1 MLPNKSNKT
10 QESCSP
16 ISSNCVI
23 WQGPDIPCINLC
35 TGDSVSDVVAKLALE
50 LCEVLNQLDI
60 NAYDLTCFNPLCPK
74 PEDFQDMIQFI
85 LNYICEDSANVADN
99 TARIKSLETKVTS
112 GCPDCVVT
120 IAPCFYYTNPLGDT
134 VTTMQL
140 KDYVIAAGNR
150 ICTLL
155 TQIATINASIDAL
168 DVRITNIED
177 NCCGGSTL
185 PTIPSSCLNPT
196 TFNIPI
202 VNFVI
207 DLENAFCDLQ
217 SATGTPTELL
227 VAIGSQCVTGADLQL
242 GTNAP
247 AAWSTNPSFIGSPTT
262 AANTI
267 NNLWLTICDL
277 REAVSQLQTDL
288 LACCSVSC
296 SDINLAATGLYVKAT
311 DSVDITFTGSFPGSY
326 AGCVNGST
334 VTIQGSNGSTPY
346 INNTATVSIGTIS
359 EDISAS
365 PILQSLYYIVTVQAC
380 YTDGTNTCT
389 QTINLPIVEGVLACP
404 VSSVL
409 LWSNPAPGV
418 GRFTFNSLSPTPV
431 TYIFTVT
438 NTTTSSVEYHTVN
451 ALTAGTYYIQN
462 SVLGSPG
469 DGFELTSVTM
479 TQGIYSKTCGSN
491 GYIYYIT
498 A

>member
-50 LCEVLNQLDI
+50 LCEVLDQLNI
-60 NAYDLTCFNPLCPK
+60 STYDLTCFNPMCPK
-74 PEDFQDMIQFI
+74 PEDFRDVIQFI
-85 LNYICEDSANVADN
+85 LNYICEDSGKVEDN
-99 TARIKSLETKVTS
+99 TTRIKSLETKVTS
-112 GCPDCVVT
+112 GCPDCEVS

-150 ICTLL
+150 ICTLI
-155 TQIATINASIDAL
+155 TQIAVINTSISSL
-168 DVRITNIED
+168 ESRVTNIED
-177 NCCGGSTL
+177 TCCNGTVL
-185 PTIPSSCLNPT
+185 PTIPTSCVNPT
-196 TFNIPI
+196 AFNIPL

-207 DLENAFCDLQ
+207 NLENAFCSLQ
-217 SATGTPTELL
+217 SVTGTPTELS

-247 AAWSTNPSFIGSPTT
+247 SPWASNPSFVTSPTIV
-262 AANTI
+262 ANTI
-267 NNLWLTICDL
+267 NNMWLTICDL
-277 REAVSQLQTDL
+277 REAVSQLQSDL
-288 LACCSVSC
+288 TACCSVNC
-296 SDINLAATGLYVKAT
+296 SDINLSATGLYVKAT
-311 DSVDITFTGSFPGSY
+311 DSVDITFTGSFPGSF

-334 VTIQGSNGSTPY
+334 ITIQGSNGATPY
-346 INNTATVSIGTIS
+346 INNTATVNIGTIS

-365 PILQSLYYIVTVQAC
+365 AIYQSLYYIVTVEAC
-380 YTDGTNTCT
+380 YTDGTSTCT
-389 QTINLPIVEGVLACP
+389 QTINLPTVEGILACP

-418 GRFTFNSLSPTPV
+418 GRFTFNAFSTTPI

-438 NTTTSSVEYHTVN
+438 NITSGSVEYHTVN
-451 ALTAGTYYIQN
+451 SPTAGTYFIQN
-462 SVLGSPG
+462 SILGAPG
-469 DGFELTSVTM
+469 DGFEITSVTM